1 MTEPSQ
7 DDITQIVSSI
17 FDIRETVVFAETF
30 RYKIDSYDFKDK
42 FVKLAQNLELL
53 GMAARLEKS

>member
-17 FDIRETVVFAETF
+17 FDIQETVVSTETLRF
-30 RYKIDSYDFKDK
+30 KIDS
-42 FVKLAQNLELL
+42 
-53 GMAARLEKS
+53 

>member
-1 MTEPSQ
+1 MTEPTE

-17 FDIRETVVFAETF
+17 FDIQETVVFAETF

-42 FVKLAQNLELL
+42 FVKLALH
-53 GMAARLEKS
+53 M